1 MMVIGRITYI
11 YIYIYIGRAGKE
23 TNKQALIFSCNTKQ
37 LSYCGR
43 LERLS
48 YPDVTTAII
57 GSGFWLVYKANILT
71 LGEVLL

>member
-1 MMVIGRITYI
+1 MYLGK
-11 YIYIYIGRAGKE
+11 AGKK
-23 TNKQALIFSCNTKQ
+23 TNKQGLIFSCNIKQ

-48 YPDVTTAII
+48 YPDVSTVII

-71 LGEVLL
+71 LGSVLL